1 MATLLQQVKNLEKLS
16 QKAVTEEIFQALKKA
31 EKEIISLN
39 QGQLSKGQDSEGDI
53 VGEYADITQSYADAD
68 RINNNKSAGDPYNFN
83 WFGDF
88 FDGFELSVSGV
99 DATISSVGVG
109 SGGKKDFLTTNDLF
123 GLTDENLKFIIKT
136 EILPFIHKF
145 ARNTLNL

>member
-1 MATLLQQVKNLEKLS
+1 MFL
-16 QKAVTEEIFQALKKA
+16 ALKKA

-39 QGQLSKGQDSEGDI
+39 QGQLSKGEDSEGDI
-53 VGEYADITQSYADAD
+53 VGVYSQQTQEYADATGAMRS
-68 RINNNKSAGDPYNFN
+68 KSNGDPYNFQ

-99 DATISSVGVG
+99 DATISSAGGG
-109 SGGKKDFLTTNDLF
+109 SGGKKEFLTTNDLF
-123 GLTDENLKFIIKT
+123 GLKDDNLKFIIKT